1 MTNDVILSKKLAK
14 KYGSSYILPTR
25 APPSRAFFP
34 RASLLLYVRE
44 VVSMRVSRALLQAA
58 MDKIHMRGM
67 TFMGYHGVLDAERV
81 LGQKFVVDVTMSA
94 DMRAAGASDDIEHTV
109 DYARAYDLVKRR
121 VESDPVNLIE
131 KVSADI
137 ARTLL
142 HEFPTVEDVRVGV
155 RKPHVAVSGVVDSL
169 GVEIYRKRG
178 EQF

>member
-1 MTNDVILSKKLAK
+1 MILSKKLAK
-14 KYGSSYILPTR
+14 KYSKSLSSYILPTR
-25 APPSRAFFP
+25 APLSRAFFP
-34 RASLLLYVRE
+34 RASLLLHVRE

-94 DMRAAGASDDIEHTV
+94 DMRAAGTSDDIEHTV

>member
-1 MTNDVILSKKLAK
+1 
-14 KYGSSYILPTR
+14 
-25 APPSRAFFP
+25 
-34 RASLLLYVRE
+34 
-44 VVSMRVSRALLQAA
+44 
-58 MDKIHMRGM
+58 
-67 TFMGYHGVLDAERV
+67 
-81 LGQKFVVDVTMSA
+81 
-94 DMRAAGASDDIEHTV
+94 V